1 MSKRRVR
8 DPQREAFWK
17 KTILD
22 QRSSNESIRA
32 YCQRLR
38 ISEAAYYYWQRELKR
53 RETEALP
60 AFVAITVVPTA
71 SDSTKP
77 SPTMIEVRCPS
88 GHVVV
93 INGVEDSTFRALFSA
108 LSAQEASC

>member
-1 MSKRRVR
+1 MFEIPSGKHFGRRR
-8 DPQREAFWK
+8 
-17 KTILD
+17 ILD

-32 YCQRLR
+32 FCQRHR

-53 RETEALP
+53 RGAEASP
-60 AFVAITVVPTA
+60 AFVPITEVPTA

-88 GHVVV
+88 GHVVTV
-93 INGVEDSTFRALFSA
+93 RRFNRDH
-108 LSAQEASC
+108 

>member
-32 YCQRLR
+32 YCQRHR

-53 RETEALP
+53 REAEASP
-60 AFVAITVVPTA
+60 ALVSITVVPTA

-88 GHVVV
+88 GHVVTV
-93 INGVEDSTFRALFSA
+93 HSVEESTFRALFGA
-108 LSAQEASC
+108 LSAQEVSC